1 MFLFTWPLGM
11 FIVAELI
18 TGSYSVLPE
27 LTALILWKGILHLKS
42 SRSTYEQH
50 NDFVL
55 IKVSEHVVTI

>member
-1 MFLFTWPLGM
+1 M
-11 FIVAELI
+11 FIVGELI